1 MGLPETASPGRVVVV
16 GASLA
21 GLRCAE
27 AVRRAGFG
35 GEIVVVG
42 SEPHMPYNRPPL
54 SKEPLGELFSPEWLR
69 PNRAAADITWRLGGT
84 VVASDLGARTIRLES
99 GEVLGWSGLVVA
111 TGLRPRR
118 LDLPGPLAGRHVVR
132 SLDDANALRSA
143 LAGARSLVII
153 GAGFIG
159 CEVAALAASSQI
171 VTHVVA
177 PEAVPIELA
186 LGTLLGSQVRR
197 RLESVGVYF
206 HLGTVPVEYR
216 GDVQVRGV
224 VLADSTELTADVII
238 EAVGCAPNT
247 EWLSGNG
254 LDLSDGVLCDANM
267 QVEGRPDVVACGD
280 VARFPNLLFDAVPRR
295 VEHWMTAVD
304 TARRAGLVLAG
315 HLCGAGGPKDT
326 FAPVPSFWSNQGS
339 IRIQSFGSPGLGADD
354 VRVLEGDLDGE
365 VAVGY
370 HRDGELVG
378 AVLLGLPGRYMHYRR
393 EIEGVAARPMNARP
407 MNG

>member
-1 MGLPETASPGRVVVV
+1 MDPPEATSPGRVVVV

-27 AVRRAGFG
+27 AVRRAGFH
-35 GEIVVVG
+35 GELVVVG

-54 SKEPLGELFSPEWLR
+54 SKDPLGEPVSAEWLR
-69 PNRAAADITWRLGGT
+69 PNRAVADIIWRLGET
-84 VVASDLGARTIRLES
+84 VVASDLGARTVRLAS
-99 GEVLGWSGLVVA
+99 GEVFGWSGLVAA

-118 LDLPGPLAGRHVVR
+118 LDLPGPSAERHVVR
-132 SLDDANALRSA
+132 TFDHANALRSA

-159 CEVAALAASSQI
+159 CEVAALAASNEI
-171 VTHVVA
+171 ATHVVA
-177 PEAVPIELA
+177 PETVPIERP
-186 LGTLLGSQVRR
+186 LGTLFGSQVQR
-197 RLESVGVYF
+197 RLESVGVEF

-216 GDVQVRGV
+216 GDVQVRSV
-224 VLADSTELTADVII
+224 VLADSTELAADVVI

-267 QVEGRPDVVACGD
+267 RVEGRPDVVTCGD

-315 HLCGAGGPKDT
+315 HLCGAEGPKDT
-326 FAPVPSFWSNQGS
+326 FAPVPSFWSDQGP

-354 VRVLEGDLDGE
+354 VRILEGDLDGD

-378 AVLLGLPGRYMHYRR
+378 VALLGLPGRYMHYRR
-393 EIEGVAARPMNARP
+393 EIEGVAVRSA
-407 MNG
+407 NG

>member
-27 AVRRAGFG
+27 AARKSGFG
-35 GEIVVVG
+35 GNLVVVG

-54 SKEPLGELFSPEWLR
+54 SKDPLGEVISPEWLR
-69 PNRAAADITWRLGGT
+69 PNRAVAEITWRLGET
-84 VVASDLGARTIRLES
+84 VVVSDLEARTVQLAT
-99 GEVLGWSGLVVA
+99 GEVVEWDGLVVA

-118 LDLPGPLAGRHVVR
+118 LDLPGPMSGRYVVR
-132 SLDDANALRSA
+132 SLDHANAFRSA
-143 LAGARSLVII
+143 LADARSLVIV

-159 CEVAALAASSQI
+159 CEVAALAASYGI
-171 VTHVVA
+171 PTHVVA
-177 PEAVPIELA
+177 PEAVPIERP

-197 RLESVGVYF
+197 RLESLGVEF
-206 HLGTVPVEYR
+206 HLGTVPVGYR
-216 GDVQVRGV
+216 DEGQVTGV
-224 VLADSTELTADVII
+224 VLADSTELAADVVI
-238 EAVGCAPNT
+238 EAVGCTPNT

-267 QVEGRPDVVACGD
+267 RVQGRSDVVACGD

-304 TARRAGLVLAG
+304 TAKRAGLVLARY
-315 HLCGAGGPKDT
+315 LCGADGPADT
-326 FAPVPSFWSNQGS
+326 FKPVPSFWSNQGP

-354 VRVLEGDLDGE
+354 VRILEGELDGE

-370 HRDGELVG
+370 HRDGQLVG
-378 AVLLGLPGRYMHYRR
+378 VVLLGMPGRYMHYRR
-393 EIEGVAARPMNARP
+393 ELEGVAARPMN
-407 MNG
+407 G

>member
-1 MGLPETASPGRVVVV
+1 MGAPETIPATGRVVVV

-27 AVRRAGFG
+27 AVRKTGFG
-35 GEIVVVG
+35 GEVVVVG

-54 SKEPLGELFSPEWLR
+54 SKDRLGEPVSPEWLR
-69 PNRAAADITWRLGGT
+69 PNRAAVGISWRLGET
-84 VVASDLGARTIRLES
+84 VVASDLNARTLRLAS
-99 GEVLGWSGLVVA
+99 GEVVGWSGLVAA

-118 LDLPGPLAGRHVVR
+118 LDLPGPAAGRHVVR

-143 LAGARSLVII
+143 SASVRSLVIV

-159 CEVAALAASSQI
+159 CELAALAASSRI

-177 PEAVPIELA
+177 PEAVPIERP
-186 LGTLLGSQVRR
+186 LGMLIGSQVRR
-197 RLESVGVYF
+197 RLESLGVQF

-216 GDVQVRGV
+216 GDDQVRGV
-224 VLADSTELTADVII
+224 LLADSTELAADITV
-238 EAVGCAPNT
+238 EAVGCTPNT

-254 LDLSDGVLCDANM
+254 LDLSDGVLCDSNM
-267 QVEGRPDVVACGD
+267 RVEGRPDVVACGD
-280 VARFPNLLFDAVPRR
+280 VARFPNLLFDAAPRR

-315 HLCGAGGPKDT
+315 HLCGTGGPQDT
-326 FAPVPSFWSNQGS
+326 FAPVPSFWSHQDS
-339 IRIQSFGSPGLGADD
+339 IRIQSFGSPGLGPDD
-354 VRVLEGDLDGE
+354 VRVLEGDPDGE

-378 AVLLGLPGRYMHYRR
+378 VVLLGLAGRYMHYRR
-393 EIEGVAARPMNARP
+393 EIENIGARSA
-407 MNG
+407 

>member
-1 MGLPETASPGRVVVV
+1 MDPPETASPGRAVVV

-27 AVRRAGFG
+27 AVRRAGFA
-35 GEIVVVG
+35 GELVVVG

-54 SKEPLGELFSPEWLR
+54 SKDPLGALVSPEWLR
-69 PNRAAADITWRLGGT
+69 PNRSVTDITWRLGET
-84 VVASDLGARTIRLES
+84 VVATDLGARTVRLAS
-99 GEVLGWSGLVVA
+99 GEVLGWSGLVA
-111 TGLRPRR
+111 ASGLRPRR
-118 LDLPGPLAGRHVVR
+118 LDLPGPRPGRHVVR
-132 SLDDANALRSA
+132 SLNDANALRSA

-177 PEAVPIELA
+177 PEAVPIERP
-186 LGTLLGSQVRR
+186 LGTLAGGQVQR
-197 RLESVGVYF
+197 RLESVGVQF
-206 HLGTVPVEYR
+206 RLGTVPVEYR
-216 GDVQVRGV
+216 GDAQVRSV
-224 VLADSTELTADVII
+224 VLSDATELAADVII
-238 EAVGCAPNT
+238 EAVGCVPNT
-247 EWLSGNG
+247 EWLGGNG

-267 QVEGRPDVVACGD
+267 RVEGRLDVVTCGD
-280 VARFPNLLFDAVPRR
+280 VARWPNLLFDAVPRR

-304 TARRAGLVLAG
+304 TARRAGLALAC
-315 HLCGAGGPKDT
+315 HLCGTEGPTDT
-326 FAPVPSFWSNQGS
+326 FAPVPSFWSNQGP

-354 VRVLEGDLDGE
+354 VRILEGDLDGE

-370 HRDGELVG
+370 HRDGGLVG
-378 AVLLGLPGRYMHYRR
+378 VVLLGLAGRYMHYRR
-393 EIEGVAARPMNARP
+393 EIESVAARL